1 MMMKMVD
8 GTMRFIYRVSG
19 GRLISRMAGLNV
31 LILTTTGRKSGQPR
45 AHTLGYMRDGENIV
59 VVASKGGAPQHPD
72 WYFNLTANPQVSV
85 NIKGK
90 DYKMTARTATTEG
103 RARLWPMVVKNS
115 PGYAKYQEVTQG
127 IREIPLVILE
137 RM

>member
-1 MMMKMVD
+1 
-8 GTMRFIYRVSG
+8 
-19 GRLISRMAGLNV
+19 MAGLGV

-45 AHTLGYMRDGENIV
+45 AHTLGYMSDGESIV
-59 VVASKGGAPQHPD
+59 VIASNGGAPQHPD

-90 DYKMTARTATTEG
+90 DYQMTARTANAEE
-103 RARLWPMVVKNS
+103 RARLWPMVVKSS
-115 PGYAKYQEVTQG
+115 PGYANYQEATQG

-137 RM
+137 KM